1 VIRRL
6 ALAALGLVSWPGAA
20 LAHDAFGDLGPFYQ
34 AFLHPLADPAQGL
47 LVAAAAVA
55 LAVQPIT
62 SLRLAFV
69 ALVVGAVAMLTTR
82 SVLPVADPS
91 LLAVATLTLLTAVIG
106 VLSLRP
112 APAVTAGIAA
122 ILGAV
127 AALPLDGA
135 RGGVPGVLT
144 VAGGTAGIAFGTL
157 FLWGAIDLAARRISP
172 LAPRVAG
179 AWLAAIGVMVAALP
193 A

>member
-1 VIRRL
+1 L
-6 ALAALGLVSWPGAA
+6 PGAA

-34 AFLHPLADPAQGL
+34 AFLHPLVDPAQGL

-55 LAVQPIT
+55 LAIQPVA
-62 SLRLAFV
+62 SLRVAFAALALG
-69 ALVVGAVAMLTTR
+69 AASMLVGRTVVD
-82 SVLPVADPS
+82 VADPGLLEIAVLTVLAAAVAVLALRPGPAVS
-91 LLAVATLTLLTAVIG
+91 GLLAAL
-106 VLSLRP
+106 
-112 APAVTAGIAA
+112 
-122 ILGAV
+122 LGAV
-127 AALPLDGA
+127 AALSIDRAGSGLTA
-135 RGGVPGVLT
+135 VLS